1 MKTYTCTLC
10 GAENVETFDLTIGAV
25 EHELCKSCLEDEG
38 YIVCADCGDVVSK
51 DDAVE
56 TVSGNSICQSCY
68 ENDYFT
74 CEDCGEVH
82 PLDYANRVNP
92 DTRHEMYVCD
102 DCAEADYFFCD
113 HCQQYFSRTYLAVN
127 SDDHTLCEDCARY
140 YVECD
145 RCHSLVHEDDAY
157 YDSDHNLDLCPSC
170 WAARSRNSC
179 YFHGYDYKPE
189 VEFYQRKGEDFR
201 NTLYFGLELEVDKGD
216 DHNKLSDALGE
227 MGEPIYMKHDGSL
240 DDEGVE
246 IVTHPCSLAYH
257 TYQLRWKGISRTC
270 LDHGYRSHDTHTCG
284 LHIHVGRA
292 QMGETSD
299 QRDMTV
305 GNLVILTKALW
316 GTIEPF
322 TRRTKS
328 ALARWA
334 ECNDICNWESL
345 DQYDDISMTNLAL
358 ETRWNRAGRYQA
370 VNLCNSETV
379 EFRIFRGSLNRE
391 TIIASVQLVNNLT
404 RYAMTHT
411 PKECYNATWL
421 DVLNVERFAELVS
434 YCERMHLPTT

>member
-25 EHELCKSCLEDEG
+25 EHELCRGCLEDEG
-38 YIVCADCGDVVSK
+38 YTICADCGEVIPVDEAIETANGDSLCQSCYESEYFTCEHCGGVHHFDAAVRVDADTRYELTVCEDCADSYFYRCGCCNEYFSIRFHAFESVDGDICENCRDRYVECADCGDM
-51 DDAVE
+51 
-56 TVSGNSICQSCY
+56 I
-68 ENDYFT
+68 
-74 CEDCGEVH
+74 
-82 PLDYANRVNP
+82 
-92 DTRHEMYVCD
+92 
-102 DCAEADYFFCD
+102 
-113 HCQQYFSRTYLAVN
+113 
-127 SDDHTLCEDCARY
+127 
-140 YVECD
+140 
-145 RCHSLVHEDDAY
+145 HEDDACW
-157 YDSDHNLDLCPSC
+157 DDDREVDLCV
-170 WAARSRNSC
+170 SC
-179 YFHGYDYKPE
+179 YRDRPRRSAYFHDYDFKPE

-201 NTLYFGLELEVDKGD
+201 NTLYFGLEVEVDKGN
-216 DHNKLSDALGE
+216 DHNELSDALGE

-240 DDEGVE
+240 GSEGVE

-257 TYQLRWKGISRTC
+257 TYQLRWKSIAKTC
-270 LDHGYRSHDTHTCG
+270 LNHGYRSHDTHTCG

-299 QRDMTV
+299 QREVTV

-334 ECNDICNWESL
+334 ECNDICDWESFDL
-345 DQYDDISMTNLAL
+345 YEDINMTNMAM

-391 TIIASVQLVNNLT
+391 TIIASIQLVNNLT